1 MISLFSKKF
10 HPSDIGKS
18 EILSSFFMPLLKSFD
33 LKVGKDI
40 FFKSS
45 PQVKLGTRKSLRG
58 KFHTL
63 TTFKIKLYVAVNN
76 S

>member
-1 MISLFSKKF
+1 MISLFSKRF

-45 PQVKLGTRKSLRG
+45 PQVKLGTR
-58 KFHTL
+58 
-63 TTFKIKLYVAVNN
+63 
-76 S
+76 